1 MPLFLVLLLA
11 FCSPVLAQ
19 SSTDNRS
26 AFTSEPGVQG
36 EINAI
41 VIQPDGK
48 VIIGGRFTSVNGQPR
63 GSLARLNPDGT
74 LDASFANTF
83 EAGVNGQIMA
93 LALQADGSVVV
104 GGSFT
109 QAASFGTNNIAR
121 YKADGSLDRTFGTAD
136 TGTSSQGTDG
146 PVFALAVQPDGKIVL
161 GGSFSLVLGQPRRSV
176 ARLNADGSLDAPVL
190 SNPQAVS
197 GTVKSLVL
205 DSRNALVAGGRF
217 SVQKQTAQNLLEV
230 SPSGN

>member
-11 FCSPVLAQ
+11 FCSSVLAQ
-19 SSTDNRS
+19 SSAENRS

-36 EINAI
+36 EVNAI
-41 VIQPDGK
+41 VVQPDGK

-63 GSLARLNPDGT
+63 GSIARLNPDGT
-74 LDASFANTF
+74 LDPSFASNF

-93 LALQADGSVVV
+93 LALQADGGVVV

-109 QAASFGTNNIAR
+109 QAASFGTYNIAR
-121 YKADGSLDRTFGTAD
+121 YKSDGSLDRTFGVGEA
-136 TGTSSQGTDG
+136 GTSSQGTDG
-146 PVFALAVQPDGKIVL
+146 PVFAVIVQPDGRIVL

-176 ARLNADGSLDAPVL
+176 ARLNADGSLDAPVV
-190 SNPQAVS
+190 SDPQAVS

-205 DSRNALVAGGRF
+205 DAKNALVAGGRF
-217 SVQKQTAQNLLEV
+217 SVQKQTAQNLLKV